1 MPDLSTTDGV
11 AVLTFGDDENRFS
24 PHWLDE
30 AEAALDEVARAGT
43 PLVSVGAGKFYSNG
57 LDLEWAQAH
66 PDDFVP
72 YVARVEALL
81 ARFLALP
88 VPTVAAVNGHA
99 FGGGA
104 LVALAHDWRLM
115 RADRGFFCLPEVDI
129 ALPFTPGMS
138 ALVQAKLTPRAAI
151 DTMTTGARLGG
162 GDAAAAGIVDGTA
175 TEESLLAEAIAKVAP
190 LAGKDTT
197 ALGTIKETMFGP
209 ALDLLRGSAGQGRG

>member
-1 MPDLSTTDGV
+1 MADLTTTDGV
-11 AVLTFGDDENRFS
+11 CVLTLGDDENRFA
-24 PHWLDE
+24 PDRLDE
-30 AEAALDEVARAGT
+30 VEAALDRVVAAGA
-43 PLVSVGAGKFYSNG
+43 PLVTVGAGKFFSNG
-57 LDLEWAQAH
+57 LDLDWVQAH
-66 PDDFVP
+66 PDEFVP

-81 ARFLALP
+81 ARVLALP

-104 LVALAHDWRLM
+104 LLALAHDWRVM

-138 ALVQAKLTPRAAI
+138 ALVQAKLTPRAAV

-162 GDAAAAGIVDGTA
+162 TDALAAGIVDGTA
-175 TEESLLAEAIAKVAP
+175 AEEGLLADAIARVAP
-190 LAGKDTT
+190 LAGKDAA

-209 ALDLLRGSAGQGRG
+209 ALGLLRGSAGQPG